1 MEMEW
6 NYVWTAL
13 FINFLVVTL
22 VPKLIKKP
30 TGVRVVDDV
39 VLFLTSQKD
48 MLLSSSIVLALV
60 IYGSLIDVLAGV
72 LDGCFHQTRQ
82 TLPKARI
89 LRIAL
94 AQFSHAWTKKRRHPF
109 DGEFARQLASSRTA
123 HAIGDSN

>member
-60 IYGSLIDVLAGV
+60 IYGSHYWLSSSPTTPAMSPTV
-72 LDGCFHQTRQ
+72 
-82 TLPKARI
+82 KAFG
-89 LRIAL
+89 A
-94 AQFSHAWTKKRRHPF
+94 K
-109 DGEFARQLASSRTA
+109 
-123 HAIGDSN
+123 

>member
-13 FINFLVVTL
+13 FLNFLIVTL

-60 IYGSLIDVLAGV
+60 IYGSHYWLSSSSTTPAMSPTV
-72 LDGCFHQTRQ
+72 
-82 TLPKARI
+82 KAFG
-89 LRIAL
+89 A
-94 AQFSHAWTKKRRHPF
+94 K
-109 DGEFARQLASSRTA
+109 
-123 HAIGDSN
+123 

>member
-1 MEMEW
+1 MEW

-13 FINFLVVTL
+13 FINFLIVPL

-60 IYGSLIDVLAGV
+60 IYGSHYWLSSSPTTPAMSPTV
-72 LDGCFHQTRQ
+72 
-82 TLPKARI
+82 KAFG
-89 LRIAL
+89 A
-94 AQFSHAWTKKRRHPF
+94 K
-109 DGEFARQLASSRTA
+109 
-123 HAIGDSN
+123 